1 MEKHYTI
8 SKKRAGADYGSD
20 HEVLIAKFRLKLK
33 KVEKITRSFTYGLNK
48 IPYDYTVEVMN
59 RFKGLELVDRVPEDL
74 WMGDHNIV
82 QEVVTKTTPK
92 KNRCKKEK
100 WLSEVALQIA
110 EGRREA
116 KSRGESERYAQL
128 NADFQRITR
137 RDKKT
142 FLN

>member
-1 MEKHYTI
+1 
-8 SKKRAGADYGSD
+8 
-20 HEVLIAKFRLKLK
+20 
-33 KVEKITRSFTYGLNK
+33 
-48 IPYDYTVEVMN
+48 MN